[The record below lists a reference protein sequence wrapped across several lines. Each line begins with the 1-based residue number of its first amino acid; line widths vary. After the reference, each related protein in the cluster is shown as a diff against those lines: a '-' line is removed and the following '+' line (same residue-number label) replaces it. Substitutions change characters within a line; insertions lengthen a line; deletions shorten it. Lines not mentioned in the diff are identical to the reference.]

1 MSNCAELPLVLY
13 SVQVGDPDG
22 HGVFSKARAEL
33 AGLLDK
39 VNEDASAVEIV
50 RRDKPSA
57 VLMSKEEYESMV
69 ETLHLLSSPANASRL
84 LKAKQAIEAGRFSP
98 RHLPDLDDA

>member
-1 MSNCAELPLVLY
+1 MDTVF
-13 SVQVGDPDG
+13 
-22 HGVFSKARAEL
+22 FSKARAEL

-98 RHLPDLDDA
+98 RHLPDLDDS